1 MKKNRNHPFFQ
12 LRPSK
17 ASVIAK
23 RPIPSS
29 GTVLSI
35 VAVVISIAAASI
47 AYWQLDL
54 MREHNRLS
62 VRPYLM
68 ITPHLTAEKA
78 GLYLSNEGIGPGII
92 TSFKIRVADEQ
103 FDGLGDSRWPAVLKK
118 ARLNPECFSK
128 GWPTQGAAVRP
139 GNEIAILAPTKSTL
153 FGALCLVQMSLFLQK
168 NEVFADME
176 YESLY
181 KERFTF
187 SAPLKINEELDMG
200 ALGKLFPN

>member
-1 MKKNRNHPFFQ
+1 MKKKHDHPLFKPR
-12 LRPSK
+12 RPTAILTPK
-17 ASVIAK
+17 K
-23 RPIPSS
+23 PRFSS
-29 GTVLSI
+29 GTVLSLA
-35 VAVVISIAAASI
+35 AVVISIAAASI
-47 AYWQLDL
+47 SFWQLDL

-68 ITPHLTAEKA
+68 VTPHLTAEKA

-92 TSFKIRVADEQ
+92 TSFKIRVGGEQ

-118 ARLNPECFSK
+118 ARLKPECFSK
-128 GWPTQGAAVRP
+128 GWPTEGAAVRP
-139 GNEIAILAPTKSTL
+139 GNEIAILSPTKSTL
-153 FGALCLVQMSLFLQK
+153 FGGYCLFQLSLFLQE

-187 SAPLKINEELDMG
+187 SAPVTINEAMDIG
-200 ALGKLFPN
+200 ALSKLLSD

>member
-1 MKKNRNHPFFQ
+1 MKKNHNHPFFQ
-12 LRPSK
+12 RRPSGVTARTNK
-17 ASVIAK
+17 
-23 RPIPSS
+23 PISSS
-29 GTVLSI
+29 GTLLSL

-68 ITPHLTAEKA
+68 ITPHLTSEKA

-118 ARLNPECFSK
+118 ARLDPACFSK
-128 GWPTQGAAVRP
+128 GWPTKGAAVRP
-139 GNEIAILAPTKSTL
+139 GNEIAILTPTKSTL
-153 FGALCLVQMSLFLQK
+153 FGGLCLLQLNFFLQN

-187 SAPLKINEELDMG
+187 SAPLNINEELDMG
-200 ALGKLFPN
+200 ALSKLLPN